1 MDMEQPIQI
10 TETGGRF
17 LVTPITDTNIFT
29 REDFTE
35 EQYEIQEMVQ
45 GFCTEHIAPVKEEL
59 EKKDKDLTFSLLRKI
74 AELGLLGIA
83 VPEEYGGME
92 LDKITSAIVAEATSH
107 SQCASFVV
115 TWSTNLG
122 IGSLPIVWFGTPAQ
136 KEKYLPRLTDG
147 TCIGA
152 YGLTEPSA
160 GSDALAAKTTAV
172 LSEDGKH
179 YILNGEKV
187 FITNGGWADV
197 FTVFAKVDG
206 EKFTAFIVERDTP
219 GFTQGPE
226 YDKMGMRGSSTT
238 SLIFQNAKVPVENL
252 LYEEGKGHHIAF
264 NVLNMGRF
272 KMSAALLGGSKLTT
286 SASIEYILE
295 RRQFGKAIAH
305 FDTTIGKVADM
316 VVETFSADCMT
327 YRTIG
332 MIQNA
337 IDELDNTDPNY
348 YIMMGEA
355 MEKYAIE
362 SSMAKVYCSELNGKV
377 IDSGLQM
384 MGGYGFIEEYTMAR
398 QYRDCRIDRI
408 WEGTNEINR
417 QIITGYMMKK
427 ALMEELPILGA
438 IREIEQYMNNGK
450 LDTDSE
456 ILFAE
461 SNVVETSKRLALFLL
476 NEGICEFGQD
486 LKHQQQIADILANI
500 FIDIYVAESTVLR
513 AKKMLGNPKSSPSVE
528 GVAKIFVAEMA
539 QRMVQLA
546 ETALKGVYNGDLSP
560 LMHENLNAFRSRMYL
575 PTNTIGIKR
584 EIAAYAYSKK
594 CYPY

>member
-1 MDMEQPIQI
+1 MEKPIATI
-10 TETGGRF
+10 ETGGRF

-29 REDFTE
+29 REDFSE
-35 EQYEIQEMVQ
+35 EQREIQEMVQ
-45 GFCTEHIAPVKEEL
+45 GFCTEHIAPFKEEL
-59 EKKDKDLTFSLLRKI
+59 EKKDKELTFSLLQKI
-74 AELGLLGIA
+74 AELGLLGID

-92 LDKITSAIVAEATSH
+92 LDKITAAIVAEESSH
-107 SQCASFVV
+107 SECASFVV

-136 KEKYLPRLTDG
+136 KEKYLPRLIDG
-147 TCIGA
+147 TCLGA

-427 ALMEELPILGA
+427 ALMEELPILGS

-513 AKKMLGNPKSSPSVE
+513 AKKMLENPTRFPSVE
-528 GVAKIFVAEMA
+528 DVAKIFVAEMA

-546 ETALKGVYNGDLSP
+546 ETALKGIYNGNLSP

-575 PTNTIGIKR
+575 PTNTIGLKR

-594 CYPY
+594 GYPY

>member
-1 MDMEQPIQI
+1 MEKPIATI
-10 TETGGRF
+10 ETGGRF

-35 EQYEIQEMVQ
+35 EQREIQEMVQ
-45 GFCTEHIAPVKEEL
+45 GFCTEHIAPFKEEL
-59 EKKDKDLTFSLLRKI
+59 EKKDKELTFSLLQKI
-74 AELGLLGIA
+74 AELGLLGID

-92 LDKITSAIVAEATSH
+92 LDKITAAIVAEAS
-107 SQCASFVV
+107 SYSECASFVV

-122 IGSLPIVWFGTPAQ
+122 IGSLPIVWFGTPEQ
-136 KEKYLPRLTDG
+136 KEKYLPRLIDG
-147 TCIGA
+147 TSLGA

-160 GSDALAAKTTAV
+160 GSDALAAKTTAI

-179 YILNGEKV
+179 YILNGEKI

-197 FTVFAKVDG
+197 YTVFAKVDG

-238 SLIFQNAKVPVENL
+238 PLIFQNAKVPVENL
-252 LYEEGKGHHIAF
+252 LYEVGKGHHIAF

-272 KMSAALLGGSKLTT
+272 KMSASLLGGSKLTT

-337 IDELDNTDPNY
+337 IDELDNTDHNY
-348 YIMMGEA
+348 YIRMGEA

-384 MGGYGFIEEYTMAR
+384 MGGYGFIEEYTMAM

-417 QIITGYMMKK
+417 QIIIGYMMKK
-427 ALMEELPILGA
+427 ALMEELPIQGA

-450 LDTDSE
+450 LETDSE
-456 ILFAE
+456 ILLAE
-461 SNVVETSKRLALFLL
+461 SNVVETSKRLALYLL

-500 FIDIYVAESTVLR
+500 FMDIYVAESTVLR
-513 AKKMLGNPKSSPSVE
+513 AKKMLENPTRFPSVE
-528 GVAKIFVAEMA
+528 DVAKIFVAEMA

-546 ETALKGVYNGDLSP
+546 ETALKGIYNGNLSP

-575 PTNTIGIKR
+575 PTNTIGLKR

-594 CYPY
+594 GYPY

>member
-1 MDMEQPIQI
+1 MEQDTIKKI
-10 TETGGRF
+10 TGGSF
-17 LVTPITDTNIFT
+17 LTTPINEANIFS
-29 REDFTE
+29 RDDFTDE
-35 EQYEIQEMVQ
+35 HKEIASMVQ
-45 GFCTEHIAPVKEEL
+45 GFCKEHIAPVKEEL
-59 EKKDKDLTFSLLRKI
+59 EKKDKDLTFSLLQKI
-74 AELGLLGIA
+74 AELGLLGIS

-92 LDKITSAIVAEATSH
+92 LDNITAAIVAETS
-107 SQCASFVV
+107 SYSECSSFVV

-136 KEKYLPRLTDG
+136 KEKYLPRLIDG

-160 GSDALAAKTTAV
+160 GSDALSAKTTAV
-172 LSEDGKH
+172 LSDDKKH

-197 FTVFAKVDG
+197 YTVFAKVDG

-238 SLIFQNAKVPVENL
+238 PLIFQNAKVPVENL
-252 LYEEGKGHHIAF
+252 LYEVGKGHHIAF

-272 KMSAALLGGSKLTT
+272 KMAASLLGGLKLTT

-316 VVETFSADCMT
+316 VVGAFSADCMT
-327 YRTIG
+327 YRTVG
-332 MIQNA
+332 MIQDA
-337 IDELDNTDPNY
+337 VDGLDKTDPNY

-362 SSMAKVYCSELNGKV
+362 TSMAKVYCSELNGRV

-384 MGGYGFIEEYTMAR
+384 MGGYGFIEEYTMAKL
-398 QYRDCRIDRI
+398 YRDSRIDRI

-417 QIITGYMMKK
+417 QIITGYIMKK
-427 ALMEELPILGA
+427 ALMEELPIQGA

-450 LDTDSE
+450 LETDSK
-456 ILFAE
+456 ILLAE
-461 SNVVETSKRLALFLL
+461 SNVVETAKRLALFLL
-476 NEGICEFGQD
+476 DEGLCEFGQD

-500 FIDIYVAESTVLR
+500 FMDIYVAESTILR
-513 AKKMLGNPKSSPSVE
+513 VKKMLTMPSEHNCVE
-528 GVAKIFVAEMA
+528 HIAKIFVAEMA

-546 ETALKGVYNGDLSP
+546 ETALKGIYNGDLSP
-560 LMHENLNAFRSRMYL
+560 LMHENLNSFRSRMYL
-575 PTNTIGIKR
+575 PTNTIGLKR
-584 EIAAYAYSKK
+584 EIAAYAYSKTS
-594 CYPY
+594 YPY

>member
-1 MDMEQPIQI
+1 MEQPIQI
-10 TETGGRF
+10 TKTGGRF

-35 EQYEIQEMVQ
+35 EQREIQEMVQ

-59 EKKDKDLTFSLLRKI
+59 EKKDKDLTFSLLKKI
-74 AELGLLGIA
+74 AELGLLGIT

-92 LDKITSAIVAEATSH
+92 LDKITGAIVAEAS
-107 SQCASFVV
+107 SYSECSSFVV

-136 KEKYLPRLTDG
+136 KEKYLPRLIDG

-160 GSDALAAKTTAV
+160 GSDALSAKTTAV

-179 YILNGEKV
+179 YILNGEKI

-238 SLIFQNAKVPVENL
+238 SLIFQNAEVPVENL
-252 LYEEGKGHHIAF
+252 LYEVGKGHHIAF

-272 KMSAALLGGSKLTT
+272 KMSASLLGGSKLTT

-327 YRTIG
+327 YRTVG
-332 MIQNA
+332 MIQDA
-337 IDELDNTDPNY
+337 VDELDNTDPNY

-398 QYRDCRIDRI
+398 LYRDCRIDRI

-417 QIITGYMMKK
+417 QIITGYIMKK
-427 ALMEELPILGA
+427 SLMEELPVQQS
-438 IREIEQYMNNGK
+438 IRDIEKFMSNGELEDK
-450 LDTDSE
+450 NDT
-456 ILFAE
+456 LLPE
-461 SNVVETSKRLALFLL
+461 SNVVETAKRLALFLL
-476 NEGICEFGQD
+476 DEGLCEFAQD

-500 FIDIYVAESTVLR
+500 FMDIYVAESTILR
-513 AKKMLGNPKSSPSVE
+513 ARKMLAISSKDKCVE
-528 GVAKIFVAEMA
+528 YIAKIFVAEMS
-539 QRMVQLA
+539 QRMIPDA
-546 ETALKGVYNGDLSP
+546 EKALKAIYNGDLSP
-560 LMHENLNAFRSRMYL
+560 VIHEKLNSFRDRMYL
-575 PTNTIGIKR
+575 ATNTLGLKTKVA
-584 EIAAYAYSKK
+584 EYAYSKNA
-594 CYPY
+594 YPY

>member
-1 MDMEQPIQI
+1 MKQDTLNKI
-10 TETGGRF
+10 TGGSF
-17 LVTPITDTNIFT
+17 LTTPINESTIFS
-29 REDFTE
+29 REDFTDE
-35 EQYEIQEMVQ
+35 HKEIESMVK
-45 GFCTEHIAPVKEEL
+45 GFCKEAVAPVKNQL
-59 EKKDKDLTFSLLRKI
+59 EKKDKELTFSLLKKVG
-74 AELGLLGIA
+74 ELGLMGVE

-92 LDKITSAIVAEATSH
+92 LDKITGAIVAEAS
-107 SQCASFVV
+107 SYSECSSFVV

-136 KEKYLPRLTDG
+136 KEKYLPRLIDG

-160 GSDALAAKTTAV
+160 GSDALSAKTTAV

-206 EKFTAFIVERDTP
+206 EKFTAFIVEKDTP

-238 SLIFQNAKVPVENL
+238 PLIFQNAEVPVENL
-252 LYEEGKGHHIAF
+252 LYEVGKGHHIAF

-272 KMSAALLGGSKLTT
+272 KMSASLLGGSKLTT

-295 RRQFGKAIAH
+295 RRQFGKAIAQ

-327 YRTIG
+327 YRTVG
-332 MIQNA
+332 MIQDA
-337 IDELDNTDPNY
+337 VDELDNTDPNY

-398 QYRDCRIDRI
+398 LYRDCRIDRI
-408 WEGTNEINR
+408 WEGTNEINI
-417 QIITGYMMKK
+417 QIITGHIMKK
-427 ALMEELPILGA
+427 ALM
-438 IREIEQYMNNGK
+438 
-450 LDTDSE
+450 
-456 ILFAE
+456 
-461 SNVVETSKRLALFLL
+461 
-476 NEGICEFGQD
+476 
-486 LKHQQQIADILANI
+486 
-500 FIDIYVAESTVLR
+500 
-513 AKKMLGNPKSSPSVE
+513 
-528 GVAKIFVAEMA
+528 
-539 QRMVQLA
+539 
-546 ETALKGVYNGDLSP
+546 
-560 LMHENLNAFRSRMYL
+560 
-575 PTNTIGIKR
+575 
-584 EIAAYAYSKK
+584 
-594 CYPY
+594 

>member
-1 MDMEQPIQI
+1 MEQPIQI

-35 EQYEIQEMVQ
+35 EQREIQEMVQ
-45 GFCTEHIAPVKEEL
+45 GFCTEHIAPVKEDL
-59 EKKDKDLTFSLLRKI
+59 EKKDKDLTFRLLRKI
-74 AELGLLGIA
+74 SELGLLGIT
-83 VPEEYGGME
+83 VPEKYGGME
-92 LDKITSAIVAEATSH
+92 LDKITGAIVAEAS
-107 SQCASFVV
+107 SYSECSSFVV

-136 KEKYLPRLTDG
+136 KEKYLPRLIDG

-160 GSDALAAKTTAV
+160 GSDALSAKTTAV

-206 EKFTAFIVERDTP
+206 EKFTAFIVEKDTP

-238 SLIFQNAKVPVENL
+238 PLIFQNAEVPVENL
-252 LYEEGKGHHIAF
+252 LYEVGKGHHIAF

-272 KMSAALLGGSKLTT
+272 KMSASLLGGAKLTT

-327 YRTIG
+327 YRTVG
-332 MIQNA
+332 MIQDA
-337 IDELDNTDPNY
+337 VDELDNTDPNY

-398 QYRDCRIDRI
+398 LYRDCRIDRI

-417 QIITGYMMKK
+417 QIITGYIMKK
-427 ALMEELPILGA
+427 ALMEELPIQSA

-450 LDTDSE
+450 LETDSE
-456 ILFAE
+456 ILLAE
-461 SNVVETSKRLALFLL
+461 SNVVETSKRLALYLL

-513 AKKMLGNPKSSPSVE
+513 AKKMLKNPTSPPSVE

-546 ETALKGVYNGDLSP
+546 ETALKGIYNGDLSP
-560 LMHENLNAFRSRMYL
+560 LMHESLNAFRSRMYL
-575 PTNTIGIKR
+575 PTNTIGLKR

-594 CYPY
+594 SYPY

>member
-1 MDMEQPIQI
+1 MEKPIATI
-10 TETGGRF
+10 ETGGRF

-29 REDFTE
+29 REDFSE
-35 EQYEIQEMVQ
+35 EQREIQEMVQ
-45 GFCTEHIAPVKEEL
+45 GFCTEHIAPFKEEL
-59 EKKDKDLTFSLLRKI
+59 EKKDKELTFSLLQKI
-74 AELGLLGIA
+74 AELGLLGID

-92 LDKITSAIVAEATSH
+92 LDKITAAIVAEESSH
-107 SQCASFVV
+107 SECASFVV

-136 KEKYLPRLTDG
+136 KEKYLPRLIDG
-147 TCIGA
+147 TCLGA

-197 FTVFAKVDG
+197 YTVFAKVDG

-238 SLIFQNAKVPVENL
+238 PLIFQNAKVPVENL
-252 LYEEGKGHHIAF
+252 LYEVGKGHHIAF

-272 KMSAALLGGSKLTT
+272 KMSASLLGGSKLTT

-337 IDELDNTDPNY
+337 IDELDNTDHNY
-348 YIMMGEA
+348 YIRMGEA

-427 ALMEELPILGA
+427 ALMEELPIQGA
-438 IREIEQYMNNGK
+438 IREIEQYMKNGE
-450 LDTDSE
+450 LEAESE
-456 ILFAE
+456 ILLAE
-461 SNVVETSKRLALFLL
+461 SNVVETSKRLALYLL

-500 FIDIYVAESTVLR
+500 FMDIYVAESTVLR
-513 AKKMLGNPKSSPSVE
+513 AKKMLENPTRFPSVE
-528 GVAKIFVAEMA
+528 DVAKIFVAEMA

-546 ETALKGVYNGDLSP
+546 ETALKGIYNGNLSP

-575 PTNTIGIKR
+575 PTNTIGLKR

>member
-1 MDMEQPIQI
+1 MEQPIQI

-35 EQYEIQEMVQ
+35 EQREIQEMVQ

-59 EKKDKDLTFSLLRKI
+59 EKKDKDLTFSLLQKI

-92 LDKITSAIVAEATSH
+92 LDNITAAIVAEAS
-107 SQCASFVV
+107 SYSECSSFVV

-136 KEKYLPRLTDG
+136 KEKYLPRLIDG
-147 TCIGA
+147 TCLGA

-160 GSDALAAKTTAV
+160 GSDALSAKTTAV
-172 LSEDGKH
+172 LSEDGQH

-197 FTVFAKVDG
+197 YTVFAKVDG

-238 SLIFQNAKVPVENL
+238 PLIFQNAKVPVENL
-252 LYEEGKGHHIAF
+252 LYEVGKGHRIAF
-264 NVLNMGRF
+264 NVLNMGRL
-272 KMSAALLGGSKLTT
+272 KMSASLLGGAKLTT

-295 RRQFGKAIAH
+295 RCQFGKAIAH

-327 YRTIG
+327 YRTVG
-332 MIQNA
+332 MIQDA

-398 QYRDCRIDRI
+398 LYRDCRIDRI

-417 QIITGYMMKK
+417 QIITGYIIKK
-427 ALMEELPILGA
+427 ALMEELPIQSA

-450 LDTDSE
+450 LETDSE
-456 ILFAE
+456 ILLAE
-461 SNVVETSKRLALFLL
+461 SNVVETSKRLALYLL

-486 LKHQQQIADILANI
+486 LKHQQQITDILANI

-513 AKKMLGNPKSSPSVE
+513 AKKMLGNPTSHSSVE

-546 ETALKGVYNGDLSP
+546 ETALKGIYNGDLSL
-560 LMHENLNAFRSRMYL
+560 LMHESLNAFRSRMYL
-575 PTNTIGIKR
+575 PTNTIGLKR

-594 CYPY
+594 SYPY

>member
-1 MDMEQPIQI
+1 MEQPIQI
-10 TETGGRF
+10 TKTGGRF
-17 LVTPITDTNIFT
+17 LITPITDTNIFT

-35 EQYEIQEMVQ
+35 EQHEIQEMVQ

-59 EKKDKDLTFSLLRKI
+59 EKKDKDLTFSLLQKI

-92 LDKITSAIVAEATSH
+92 LDKITGAIVAEAS
-107 SQCASFVV
+107 SYSECSSFVV

-136 KEKYLPRLTDG
+136 KEKYLPRLIDG

-160 GSDALAAKTTAV
+160 GSDALSAKTTAV

-179 YILNGEKV
+179 YILNGEKI

-238 SLIFQNAKVPVENL
+238 SLIFQNAEVPVENL
-252 LYEEGKGHHIAF
+252 LYEVGKGHRIAF

-327 YRTIG
+327 YRTVG
-332 MIQNA
+332 MIQDA
-337 IDELDNTDPNY
+337 VDELDNTDPNY

-384 MGGYGFIEEYTMAR
+384 MGGYGFIEEYTMATL
-398 QYRDCRIDRI
+398 YRDCRIDRI

-417 QIITGYMMKK
+417 QIITGYIMKK
-427 ALMEELPILGA
+427 ALMEELPIQGA

-450 LDTDSE
+450 LETDSE
-456 ILFAE
+456 ILLAE

-513 AKKMLGNPKSSPSVE
+513 AKKMLGNPKISPSVE
-528 GVAKIFVAEMA
+528 GVAKIFVAEMV

-546 ETALKGVYNGDLSP
+546 ETALKGIYNGDLSP

-575 PTNTIGIKR
+575 PTNTIGLKR

-594 CYPY
+594 SYPY

>member
-1 MDMEQPIQI
+1 MEKPIATI
-10 TETGGRF
+10 ETGGRF

-29 REDFTE
+29 REDFSE
-35 EQYEIQEMVQ
+35 EQREIQEMVQ
-45 GFCTEHIAPVKEEL
+45 GFCTEHIAPFKEEL
-59 EKKDKDLTFSLLRKI
+59 EKKDKELTFSLLQKI
-74 AELGLLGIA
+74 AELGLLGID

-92 LDKITSAIVAEATSH
+92 LDKITAAIVAEAS
-107 SQCASFVV
+107 SYSECASFVV

-122 IGSLPIVWFGTPAQ
+122 IGSLPIVWFGTPEQ
-136 KEKYLPRLTDG
+136 KEKYLPRLIDG
-147 TCIGA
+147 TSLGA

-160 GSDALAAKTTAV
+160 GSDALAAKTTAI

-179 YILNGEKV
+179 YILNGEKI

-197 FTVFAKVDG
+197 YTVFAKVDG

-238 SLIFQNAKVPVENL
+238 PLIFQNAKVPVENL
-252 LYEEGKGHHIAF
+252 LYEVGKGHHIAF

-272 KMSAALLGGSKLTT
+272 KMSASLLGGSKLTT

-337 IDELDNTDPNY
+337 IDELDNTDHNY
-348 YIMMGEA
+348 YIRMGEA

-384 MGGYGFIEEYTMAR
+384 MGGYGFIEEYTMAM

-417 QIITGYMMKK
+417 QIIIGYMMKK
-427 ALMEELPILGA
+427 ALMEELPIQGA

-450 LDTDSE
+450 LETDSE
-456 ILFAE
+456 ILLAE
-461 SNVVETSKRLALFLL
+461 SNVVETSKRLALYLL

-500 FIDIYVAESTVLR
+500 FMDIYVAESTVLR
-513 AKKMLGNPKSSPSVE
+513 AKKMLENPTRFPSVE
-528 GVAKIFVAEMA
+528 DVAKIFVAEMA

-546 ETALKGVYNGDLSP
+546 ETALKGIYNGNLSP

-575 PTNTIGIKR
+575 PTNTIGLKR

-594 CYPY
+594 GYPY

>member
-1 MDMEQPIQI
+1 MEQPKQI

-35 EQYEIQEMVQ
+35 EQREIQEMVQ
-45 GFCTEHIAPVKEEL
+45 GFCKEHIAPVKEDL

-74 AELGLLGIA
+74 AELGLLGIT
-83 VPEEYGGME
+83 VPEKYGGME
-92 LDKITSAIVAEATSH
+92 LDKITGAIVAEAS
-107 SQCASFVV
+107 SYSECSSFVV

-122 IGSLPIVWFGTPAQ
+122 IGSLPIIWFGTPAQ
-136 KEKYLPRLTDG
+136 KEKYLPRLIDG

-160 GSDALAAKTTAV
+160 GSDALSAKTTAV

-206 EKFTAFIVERDTP
+206 EKFTAFIVEKDTP

-238 SLIFQNAKVPVENL
+238 PLIFQNAEVPVENL
-252 LYEEGKGHHIAF
+252 LYEVGKGHHIAF

-272 KMSAALLGGSKLTT
+272 KMSASLLGGSKLTT

-295 RRQFGKAIAH
+295 RRQFGKAIAQ

-332 MIQNA
+332 MIQDA
-337 IDELDNTDPNY
+337 VDELDNTDPNY

-398 QYRDCRIDRI
+398 LYRDCRIDRI

-427 ALMEELPILGA
+427 ALMEELPIQGA

-450 LDTDSE
+450 LETDSE

-513 AKKMLGNPKSSPSVE
+513 AKKMLGNPKISKSVE

-546 ETALKGVYNGDLSP
+546 ETALKGIYNGELSP
-560 LMHENLNAFRSRMYL
+560 LMHESLNAFRSRMYL
-575 PTNTIGIKR
+575 PTNTIGLKR

-594 CYPY
+594 SYPY

>member
-35 EQYEIQEMVQ
+35 EQHEIQEMVQ
-45 GFCTEHIAPVKEEL
+45 GFCTEHIAPVKEKL
-59 EKKDKDLTFSLLRKI
+59 DKKDKDLTFSLLRKI

-427 ALMEELPILGA
+427 ALMEELPILGS

>member
-1 MDMEQPIQI
+1 MEQPIQI
-10 TETGGRF
+10 TKTGGRF
-17 LVTPITDTNIFT
+17 LITPITDTNIFT

-35 EQYEIQEMVQ
+35 EQHEIQEMVQ

-92 LDKITSAIVAEATSH
+92 LDKITGAIVAEAS
-107 SQCASFVV
+107 SYSECSSFVV

-122 IGSLPIVWFGTPAQ
+122 IGSLPIVWFGTPEQ
-136 KEKYLPRLTDG
+136 KEKYLPRLIDG

-160 GSDALAAKTTAV
+160 GSDALSAKTTAV

-179 YILNGEKV
+179 YILNGEKI

-238 SLIFQNAKVPVENL
+238 SLIFQNAEVPVENL
-252 LYEEGKGHHIAF
+252 LYEVGKGHRIAF

-327 YRTIG
+327 YRTVG
-332 MIQNA
+332 MIQDA
-337 IDELDNTDPNY
+337 VDELDNTDPNY

-398 QYRDCRIDRI
+398 LYRDCRIDRI

-417 QIITGYMMKK
+417 QIITGYIMKK
-427 ALMEELPILGA
+427 ALMEELPIQGA

-450 LDTDSE
+450 LETDNE
-456 ILFAE
+456 ILLAE
-461 SNVVETSKRLALFLL
+461 SNVVETAKRLALFLL
-476 NEGICEFGQD
+476 DEGLCKFGQD

-500 FIDIYVAESTVLR
+500 FMDIYVAESTILR
-513 AKKMLGNPKSSPSVE
+513 VKKMLAMPSEHNCVE
-528 GVAKIFVAEMA
+528 HVAKIFVAEMSL
-539 QRMVQLA
+539 RMIPDA
-546 ETALKGVYNGDLSP
+546 EKALKAIYNGDLSP
-560 LMHENLNAFRSRMYL
+560 VIHEKLNSFRNRMYL
-575 PTNTIGIKR
+575 ATNTIGLKR
-584 EIAAYAYSKK
+584 KLAEYAYSKNA
-594 CYPY
+594 YPY

>member
-1 MDMEQPIQI
+1 MEQPIQI
-10 TETGGRF
+10 TKTGGRF
-17 LVTPITDTNIFT
+17 LITPITDTNIFT

-35 EQYEIQEMVQ
+35 EQHEIQEMVQ

-92 LDKITSAIVAEATSH
+92 LDKITGAIVAEAS
-107 SQCASFVV
+107 SYSECSSFVV

-122 IGSLPIVWFGTPAQ
+122 IGSLPIVWFGTPEQ
-136 KEKYLPRLTDG
+136 KEKYLPRLIDG

-160 GSDALAAKTTAV
+160 GSDALSAKTTAV

-179 YILNGEKV
+179 YILNGEKI

-238 SLIFQNAKVPVENL
+238 SLIFQNAEVPVENL
-252 LYEEGKGHHIAF
+252 LYEVGKGHRIAF

-327 YRTIG
+327 YRTVG
-332 MIQNA
+332 MIQDA
-337 IDELDNTDPNY
+337 VDELDNTDPNY

-384 MGGYGFIEEYTMAR
+384 MGGYGFIEEYTMATL
-398 QYRDCRIDRI
+398 YRDCRIDRI

-417 QIITGYMMKK
+417 QIITGYIMKK
-427 ALMEELPILGA
+427 ALMEELPIQGA

-450 LDTDSE
+450 LETDSE
-456 ILFAE
+456 ILLAE

-513 AKKMLGNPKSSPSVE
+513 AKKMLGNPKIPPSVE
-528 GVAKIFVAEMA
+528 GVAKIFVAEMV

-546 ETALKGVYNGDLSP
+546 ETALKGIYNGDLSP

-575 PTNTIGIKR
+575 PTNTIGLKR

-594 CYPY
+594 SYPY

>member
-1 MDMEQPIQI
+1 MEKPIATI
-10 TETGGRF
+10 ETGGRF

-35 EQYEIQEMVQ
+35 EQREIQEMVQ
-45 GFCTEHIAPVKEEL
+45 GFCTEHIAPFKEEL
-59 EKKDKDLTFSLLRKI
+59 EKKDKELTFSLLQKI
-74 AELGLLGIA
+74 AELGLLGID

-92 LDKITSAIVAEATSH
+92 LDKITAAIVAEAS
-107 SQCASFVV
+107 SYSECASFVV

-122 IGSLPIVWFGTPAQ
+122 IGSLPIVWFGTPEQ
-136 KEKYLPRLTDG
+136 KEKYLPRLIDG
-147 TCIGA
+147 TSLGA

-160 GSDALAAKTTAV
+160 GSDALAAKTTAI

-179 YILNGEKV
+179 YILNGEKI

-197 FTVFAKVDG
+197 YTVFAKVDG

-238 SLIFQNAKVPVENL
+238 PLIFQNAKVPVENL
-252 LYEEGKGHHIAF
+252 LYEVGKGHHIAF

-272 KMSAALLGGSKLTT
+272 KMSASLLGGSKLTT

-337 IDELDNTDPNY
+337 IDELDNTDHNY
-348 YIMMGEA
+348 YIRMGEA

-384 MGGYGFIEEYTMAR
+384 MGGYGFIEEYTMAM

-417 QIITGYMMKK
+417 QIIIGYMMKK
-427 ALMEELPILGA
+427 ALMEELPIQGA

-450 LDTDSE
+450 LETDSE
-456 ILFAE
+456 ILLAE
-461 SNVVETSKRLALFLL
+461 SNVVETSKRLALYLL

-500 FIDIYVAESTVLR
+500 FMNIYVAESTVLR
-513 AKKMLGNPKSSPSVE
+513 AKKMLENPTRFPSVE
-528 GVAKIFVAEMA
+528 DVAKIFVAEMA

-546 ETALKGVYNGDLSP
+546 ETALKGIYNGNLSP

-575 PTNTIGIKR
+575 PTNTIGLKR

-594 CYPY
+594 GYPY

>member
-1 MDMEQPIQI
+1 MEKPIATI
-10 TETGGRF
+10 ETGGRF

-35 EQYEIQEMVQ
+35 EQREIQEMVQ
-45 GFCTEHIAPVKEEL
+45 GFCTEHIAPFKEEL
-59 EKKDKDLTFSLLRKI
+59 EKKDKELTFSLLQKI
-74 AELGLLGIA
+74 AELGLLGID

-92 LDKITSAIVAEATSH
+92 LDKITAAIVAEAS
-107 SQCASFVV
+107 SYSECASFVV

-122 IGSLPIVWFGTPAQ
+122 IGSLPIVWFGTPEQ
-136 KEKYLPRLTDG
+136 KEKYLPRLIDG
-147 TCIGA
+147 TSLGA

-179 YILNGEKV
+179 YILNGEKI

-197 FTVFAKVDG
+197 YTVFAKVDG

-238 SLIFQNAKVPVENL
+238 PLIFQNAKVPVENL
-252 LYEEGKGHHIAF
+252 LYEVGKGHHIAF

-272 KMSAALLGGSKLTT
+272 KMSASLLGGSKLTT

-337 IDELDNTDPNY
+337 IDELDNTDHNY
-348 YIMMGEA
+348 YIRMGEA

-384 MGGYGFIEEYTMAR
+384 MGGYGFIEEYTMAM

-417 QIITGYMMKK
+417 QIIIGYMMKK
-427 ALMEELPILGA
+427 ALMEELPIQGA

-450 LDTDSE
+450 LETDSE
-456 ILFAE
+456 ILLAE
-461 SNVVETSKRLALFLL
+461 SNVVETSKRLALYLL

-500 FIDIYVAESTVLR
+500 FMDIYVAESTVLR
-513 AKKMLGNPKSSPSVE
+513 AKKMLENPTRFPSVE
-528 GVAKIFVAEMA
+528 DVAKIFVAEMA

-546 ETALKGVYNGDLSP
+546 ETALKGIYNGNLSP

-575 PTNTIGIKR
+575 PTNTIGLKR

-594 CYPY
+594 GYPY

>member
-1 MDMEQPIQI
+1 MEKPIATI
-10 TETGGRF
+10 ETGGRF

-29 REDFTE
+29 REDFSE
-35 EQYEIQEMVQ
+35 EQREIQEMVQ
-45 GFCTEHIAPVKEEL
+45 GFCTEHIAPFKEEL
-59 EKKDKDLTFSLLRKI
+59 EKKDKELTFSLLQKI
-74 AELGLLGIA
+74 AELGLLGID

-92 LDKITSAIVAEATSH
+92 LDKITAAIVAEESSH
-107 SQCASFVV
+107 SECASFVV

-136 KEKYLPRLTDG
+136 KEKYLPRLIDG
-147 TCIGA
+147 TCLGA

-197 FTVFAKVDG
+197 YTVFAKVDG

-238 SLIFQNAKVPVENL
+238 PLIFQNAKVPVENL
-252 LYEEGKGHHIAF
+252 LYEVGKGHHIAF

-272 KMSAALLGGSKLTT
+272 KMSASLLGGSKLTT
-286 SASIEYILE
+286 TASIEYILE

-316 VVETFSADCMT
+316 VVHTFSADCMT
-327 YRTIG
+327 YRTVG

-337 IDELDNTDPNY
+337 IDGLDNTDTNY
-348 YIMMGEA
+348 YIKMGEA

-427 ALMEELPILGA
+427 ALMEELPIQGA
-438 IREIEQYMNNGK
+438 IREIEQYMKNGE
-450 LDTDSE
+450 LEAESE
-456 ILFAE
+456 ILLAE
-461 SNVVETSKRLALFLL
+461 SNVVETSKRLALYLL

-500 FIDIYVAESTVLR
+500 FMDIYVAESTVLR
-513 AKKMLGNPKSSPSVE
+513 AKKMLGKPTSHPSVE

-546 ETALKGVYNGDLSP
+546 ETALKGIYNGDLSP
-560 LMHENLNAFRSRMYL
+560 LMHENLNAFRSRLYL
-575 PTNTIGIKR
+575 PTNTIGLKR

>member
-1 MDMEQPIQI
+1 MEQPIQI
-10 TETGGRF
+10 TKTGGRF
-17 LVTPITDTNIFT
+17 LITPITDTNIFT

-35 EQYEIQEMVQ
+35 EQHEIQEMVQ

-238 SLIFQNAKVPVENL
+238 PLIFQNAKVPVENL
-252 LYEEGKGHHIAF
+252 LYKVGKGHHIAF

-337 IDELDNTDPNY
+337 IDELDNTDHNY
-348 YIMMGEA
+348 YIRMGEA

-384 MGGYGFIEEYTMAR
+384 MGGYGFIEEYTMAM

-417 QIITGYMMKK
+417 QIIIGYMMKK
-427 ALMEELPILGA
+427 ALMEELPIQGA

-450 LDTDSE
+450 LETDSE
-456 ILFAE
+456 ILLAE
-461 SNVVETSKRLALFLL
+461 SNVVETSKRLALYLL

-500 FIDIYVAESTVLR
+500 FMDIYVAESTVLR
-513 AKKMLGNPKSSPSVE
+513 AKKMLENPTRFPSVE
-528 GVAKIFVAEMA
+528 DVAKIFVAEMA

-546 ETALKGVYNGDLSP
+546 ETALKGIYNGNLSP

-575 PTNTIGIKR
+575 PTNTIGLKR

-594 CYPY
+594 GYPY

>member
-1 MDMEQPIQI
+1 MEQPIQI
-10 TETGGRF
+10 TKTGGRF

-35 EQYEIQEMVQ
+35 EQHEIQEMVQ

-92 LDKITSAIVAEATSH
+92 LDKITGAIVAEAS
-107 SQCASFVV
+107 SYSECSSFVV

-136 KEKYLPRLTDG
+136 KEKYLPRLIDG

-160 GSDALAAKTTAV
+160 GSDALSAKTTAV

-179 YILNGEKV
+179 YILNGEKI

-238 SLIFQNAKVPVENL
+238 PLIFQNAKVPVENL
-252 LYEEGKGHHIAF
+252 LYKVGKGHHIAF

-327 YRTIG
+327 YRTVG

-384 MGGYGFIEEYTMAR
+384 MGGYGFIEEYTMATL
-398 QYRDCRIDRI
+398 YRDCRIDRI

-417 QIITGYMMKK
+417 QIITGYIMKK
-427 ALMEELPILGA
+427 ALMEELPIHGA

-450 LDTDSE
+450 LETDSE
-456 ILFAE
+456 ILLAE

-513 AKKMLGNPKSSPSVE
+513 AKKMLGNPKISPSVE

-546 ETALKGVYNGDLSP
+546 ETALKGIYNGDLSP

-575 PTNTIGIKR
+575 PTNTIGLKR

-594 CYPY
+594 SYPY

>member
-1 MDMEQPIQI
+1 MEQPIQI
-10 TETGGRF
+10 TKTGGRF
-17 LVTPITDTNIFT
+17 LITPITDTNIFT

-35 EQYEIQEMVQ
+35 EQHEIQEMVQ

-92 LDKITSAIVAEATSH
+92 LDKITGAIVAEAS
-107 SQCASFVV
+107 SYSECSSFVV

-122 IGSLPIVWFGTPAQ
+122 IGSLPIVWFGTPEQ
-136 KEKYLPRLTDG
+136 KEKYLPRLIDG

-160 GSDALAAKTTAV
+160 GSDALSAKTTAV

-179 YILNGEKV
+179 YILNGEKI

-238 SLIFQNAKVPVENL
+238 SLIFQNAEVPVENL
-252 LYEEGKGHHIAF
+252 LYEVGKGHHIAF

-327 YRTIG
+327 YRTVG
-332 MIQNA
+332 MIQDA
-337 IDELDNTDPNY
+337 VDELDNTDPNY

-384 MGGYGFIEEYTMAR
+384 MGGYGFIEEYTMATL
-398 QYRDCRIDRI
+398 YRDCRIDRI

-417 QIITGYMMKK
+417 QIITGYIMKK
-427 ALMEELPILGA
+427 ALMEELPIQGA

-450 LDTDSE
+450 LETDSE
-456 ILFAE
+456 ILLAE

-513 AKKMLGNPKSSPSVE
+513 AKKMLGNPKISPSVE

-546 ETALKGVYNGDLSP
+546 ETALKGIYNGDLSP

-575 PTNTIGIKR
+575 PTNTIGLKR

-594 CYPY
+594 SYPY

>member
-1 MDMEQPIQI
+1 MEKPIATI
-10 TETGGRF
+10 ETGGRF

-35 EQYEIQEMVQ
+35 EQREIQEMVQ
-45 GFCTEHIAPVKEEL
+45 GFCTEHIAPFKEEL
-59 EKKDKDLTFSLLRKI
+59 EKKDKELTFSLLQKI
-74 AELGLLGIA
+74 AELGLLGID

-92 LDKITSAIVAEATSH
+92 LDKITAAIVAEAS
-107 SQCASFVV
+107 SYSECASFVV

-122 IGSLPIVWFGTPAQ
+122 IGSLPIVWFGTPEQ
-136 KEKYLPRLTDG
+136 KEKYLPRLIDG
-147 TCIGA
+147 TSLGA

-160 GSDALAAKTTAV
+160 GSDALAAKTTAI

-179 YILNGEKV
+179 YILNGEKI

-197 FTVFAKVDG
+197 YTVFAKVDG

-238 SLIFQNAKVPVENL
+238 PLIFQNAKVPVENL
-252 LYEEGKGHHIAF
+252 LYEVGKGHHIAF

-272 KMSAALLGGSKLTT
+272 KMSASLLGGSKLTT

-337 IDELDNTDPNY
+337 IDELDNTDHNY
-348 YIMMGEA
+348 YIRMGEA

-384 MGGYGFIEEYTMAR
+384 MGGYGFIEEYTMAM

-417 QIITGYMMKK
+417 QIIIGYMMKK
-427 ALMEELPILGA
+427 ALMEELPIQGA

-450 LDTDSE
+450 LETDSE
-456 ILFAE
+456 ILLAE
-461 SNVVETSKRLALFLL
+461 SNVVETSKRLALYLL

-500 FIDIYVAESTVLR
+500 FMDIYVAESTVLR
-513 AKKMLGNPKSSPSVE
+513 AKKMLENPTRFPSVE
-528 GVAKIFVAEMA
+528 DVAKIFVAEMA

-546 ETALKGVYNGDLSP
+546 ETALKGIYNGNLSP

-575 PTNTIGIKR
+575 PTNTIGLKR

>member
-1 MDMEQPIQI
+1 MEQPKQI

-35 EQYEIQEMVQ
+35 EQREIQEMVQ
-45 GFCTEHIAPVKEEL
+45 GFCKEHIAPVKEDL

-74 AELGLLGIA
+74 AELGLLGIT
-83 VPEEYGGME
+83 VPEKYGGME
-92 LDKITSAIVAEATSH
+92 LDKITGAIVAEAS
-107 SQCASFVV
+107 SYSECSSFVV

-122 IGSLPIVWFGTPAQ
+122 IGSLPIIWFGTPAQ
-136 KEKYLPRLTDG
+136 KEKYLPRLIDG

-160 GSDALAAKTTAV
+160 GSDALSAKTTAV

-206 EKFTAFIVERDTP
+206 EKFTAFIVEKDTP

-238 SLIFQNAKVPVENL
+238 PLIFQNAEVPVENL
-252 LYEEGKGHHIAF
+252 LYEVGKGHHIAF

-272 KMSAALLGGSKLTT
+272 KMSASLLGGSKLTT

-295 RRQFGKAIAH
+295 RRQFGKAIAQ

-332 MIQNA
+332 MIQDA
-337 IDELDNTDPNY
+337 VDELDNTDPNY

-398 QYRDCRIDRI
+398 LYRDCRIDRI

-427 ALMEELPILGA
+427 ALMEELPIQGA

-450 LDTDSE
+450 LETDSE

-513 AKKMLGNPKSSPSVE
+513 AKKMLGNPKISKSVE

-539 QRMVQLA
+539 QRMIQLA
-546 ETALKGVYNGDLSP
+546 EIALKGIYNGELSP

-575 PTNTIGIKR
+575 PTNTIGLKR

-594 CYPY
+594 SYPY

>member
-1 MDMEQPIQI
+1 MEQPIQI
-10 TETGGRF
+10 TKTGGRF

-35 EQYEIQEMVQ
+35 EQREIQEMVQ

-74 AELGLLGIA
+74 AELGLLGIT

-92 LDKITSAIVAEATSH
+92 LDKITGAIVAEAS
-107 SQCASFVV
+107 SYSECSSFVV

-136 KEKYLPRLTDG
+136 KEKYLPRLIDG

-160 GSDALAAKTTAV
+160 GSDALSAKTTAV

-179 YILNGEKV
+179 YILNGEKI

-206 EKFTAFIVERDTP
+206 EKFTAFIVEKDTP

-252 LYEEGKGHHIAF
+252 LYEVGKGHRIAF

-272 KMSAALLGGSKLTT
+272 KMSASLLGGAKLTT

-327 YRTIG
+327 YRTVG
-332 MIQNA
+332 MIQDA
-337 IDELDNTDPNY
+337 VDELDKTDPNY

-362 SSMAKVYCSELNGKV
+362 SSMAKVYCSELNGRV

-398 QYRDCRIDRI
+398 LYRDCRIDRI

-417 QIITGYMMKK
+417 QIITGHIMKK
-427 ALMEELPILGA
+427 ALMEELPIQGA

-450 LDTDSE
+450 LEIDSE
-456 ILFAE
+456 ILIAE
-461 SNVVETSKRLALFLL
+461 SNVVETSKRLALYLL

-513 AKKMLGNPKSSPSVE
+513 AKKILGDPTKHSSVE
-528 GVAKIFVAEMA
+528 AVAKIFVAEMA
-539 QRMVQLA
+539 QRIMQLA
-546 ETALKGVYNGDLSP
+546 DTALKGIYNGDLST
-560 LMHENLNAFRSRMYL
+560 LIHENLNAFRSRMYL
-575 PTNTIGIKR
+575 PTNTIGLKR
-584 EIAAYAYSKK
+584 EIAAFAYSKK
-594 CYPY
+594 SYPY

>member
-1 MDMEQPIQI
+1 MEKPIATI
-10 TETGGRF
+10 ETGGRF

-35 EQYEIQEMVQ
+35 EQREIQEMVQ
-45 GFCTEHIAPVKEEL
+45 GFCTEHIAPFKEEL
-59 EKKDKDLTFSLLRKI
+59 GKKDKELTFSLLQKI
-74 AELGLLGIA
+74 AELGLLGID

-92 LDKITSAIVAEATSH
+92 LDKITAAIVAEAS
-107 SQCASFVV
+107 SYSECASFVV

-122 IGSLPIVWFGTPAQ
+122 IGSLPIVWFGTPEQ
-136 KEKYLPRLTDG
+136 KEKYLPRLIDG
-147 TCIGA
+147 TSLGA

-160 GSDALAAKTTAV
+160 GSDALAAKTTAI

-179 YILNGEKV
+179 YILNGEKI

-197 FTVFAKVDG
+197 YTVFAKVDG

-238 SLIFQNAKVPVENL
+238 PLIFQNAKVPVENL
-252 LYEEGKGHHIAF
+252 LYEVGKGHHIAF

-272 KMSAALLGGSKLTT
+272 KMSASLLGGSKLTT

-337 IDELDNTDPNY
+337 IDELDNTDHNY
-348 YIMMGEA
+348 YIRMGEA

-384 MGGYGFIEEYTMAR
+384 MGGYGFIEEYTMAM

-417 QIITGYMMKK
+417 QIIIGYMMKK
-427 ALMEELPILGA
+427 ALMEELPIQGA

-450 LDTDSE
+450 LETDSE
-456 ILFAE
+456 ILLAE
-461 SNVVETSKRLALFLL
+461 SNVVETSKRLALYLL

-500 FIDIYVAESTVLR
+500 FMDIYVAESTVLR
-513 AKKMLGNPKSSPSVE
+513 AKKMLENPTRFPSVE
-528 GVAKIFVAEMA
+528 DVAKIFVAEMA

-546 ETALKGVYNGDLSP
+546 ETALKGIYNGNLSP

-575 PTNTIGIKR
+575 PTNTIGLKR

-594 CYPY
+594 GYPY

>member
-1 MDMEQPIQI
+1 MEKPIATI
-10 TETGGRF
+10 ETGGRF

-35 EQYEIQEMVQ
+35 EQREIQEMVQ
-45 GFCTEHIAPVKEEL
+45 GFCTEHIAPFKEEL
-59 EKKDKDLTFSLLRKI
+59 EKKDKELTFSLLQKI
-74 AELGLLGIA
+74 AELGLLGID

-92 LDKITSAIVAEATSH
+92 LDKITAAIVAEAS
-107 SQCASFVV
+107 SYSECASFVV
-115 TWSTNLG
+115 TWSTNLR
-122 IGSLPIVWFGTPAQ
+122 IGSLPIVWFGTPEQ
-136 KEKYLPRLTDG
+136 KEKYLPRLIDG
-147 TCIGA
+147 TSLGA

-160 GSDALAAKTTAV
+160 GSDALAAKTTAI

-179 YILNGEKV
+179 YILNGEKI

-197 FTVFAKVDG
+197 YTVFAKVDG

-238 SLIFQNAKVPVENL
+238 PLIFQNAKVPVENL
-252 LYEEGKGHHIAF
+252 LYEVGKGHHIAF

-272 KMSAALLGGSKLTT
+272 KMSASLLGGSKLTT

-337 IDELDNTDPNY
+337 IDELDNTDHNY
-348 YIMMGEA
+348 YIRMGEA

-384 MGGYGFIEEYTMAR
+384 MGGYGFIEEYTMAM

-417 QIITGYMMKK
+417 QIIIGYMMKK
-427 ALMEELPILGA
+427 ALMEELPIQGA

-450 LDTDSE
+450 LETDSE
-456 ILFAE
+456 ILLAE
-461 SNVVETSKRLALFLL
+461 SNVVETSKRLALYLL

-500 FIDIYVAESTVLR
+500 FMDIYVAESTVLR
-513 AKKMLGNPKSSPSVE
+513 AKKMLENPTRFPSVE
-528 GVAKIFVAEMA
+528 DVAKIFVAEMA

-546 ETALKGVYNGDLSP
+546 ETALKGIYNGNLSP

-575 PTNTIGIKR
+575 PTNTIGLKR

-594 CYPY
+594 GYPY